1 MYQIP
6 NCDISIP
13 ILRVALY
20 SILRII
26 NSNYFLDDQSQT
38 LKININCTKDI
49 IDIFVNFAFN
59 YYYWTMVSDNRTSS
73 LQLQLAS
80 KTRT

>member
-6 NCDISIP
+6 NCDISVP
-13 ILRVALY
+13 TLRVALY

-59 YYYWTMVSDNRTSS
+59 YYWTIVSDNRTSS

-80 KTRT
+80 KTQT